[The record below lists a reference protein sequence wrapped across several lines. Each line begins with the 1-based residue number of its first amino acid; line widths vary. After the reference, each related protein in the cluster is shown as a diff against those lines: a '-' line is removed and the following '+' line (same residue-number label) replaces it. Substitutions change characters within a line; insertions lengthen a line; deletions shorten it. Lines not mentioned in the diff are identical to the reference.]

1 MGGLADYPMFQE
13 GENPMSRKGRDGPID
28 RIRDIAQSRAN
39 ANRPAGVSLMLA
51 VITMMA
57 CFLQIAIPFVWLGI
71 VVALSFVETPLKFKA
86 PDITLSLGLGIGR
99 LVFAALNR
107 IEVACAFVLLAAY
120 LAGSA
125 NRAMSVFFGII
136 AVIKLL
142 QTLWL
147 LPALDERTVLV
158 ISGVTPPPSPL
169 HLVFVVLEVV
179 KVATLLGLGVVTAR
193 RWLKM
198 TEPTKE

>member
-1 MGGLADYPMFQE
+1 MISVPNTNLWDGL
-13 GENPMSRKGRDGPID
+13 
-28 RIRDIAQSRAN
+28 IAQSR
-39 ANRPAGVSLMLA
+39 ANRPAGVSLMPA
-51 VITMMA
+51 AIAMIA
-57 CFLQIAIPFVWLGI
+57 CFLQIAIPFIWLGM

-107 IEVACAFVLLAAY
+107 IEIVCAFVLLAAY

-147 LPALDERTVLV
+147 LPALDERTSLV
-158 ISGVTPPPSPL
+158 ISGVAPPPSPL
-169 HLVFVVLEVV
+169 HLVFIVLEVV
-179 KVATLLGLGVVTAR
+179 KVATLSVLGVVTAR
-193 RWLKM
+193 RWLQM

>member
-1 MGGLADYPMFQE
+1 
-13 GENPMSRKGRDGPID
+13 MSRKGRAGPIQQ
-28 RIRDIAQSRAN
+28 ILDIARSRDSH
-39 ANRPAGVSLMLA
+39 PAGISLMPA
-51 VITMMA
+51 AIAMMA
-57 CFLQIAIPFVWLGI
+57 CFLQIAIPFIWLGM
-71 VVALSFVETPLKFKA
+71 VVALSFVEAPLKFKA

-107 IEVACAFVLLAAY
+107 IEIVCVIVLLAAY

-125 NRAMSVFFGII
+125 TRTMAVFFGIT

-142 QTLWL
+142 QAFWL
-147 LPALDERTVLV
+147 MPALDERTVFI

-169 HLVFVVLEVV
+169 HLCFVVLEVV
-179 KVATLLGLGVVTAR
+179 KVGTLFGLGIVTAR

-198 TEPTKE
+198 TEPIKE